1 MIWQKQ
7 FLHLLKKKTT
17 FCDILISYVCKL
29 RVNDIWRNFNNYFL
43 WILSGFNFLM
53 ILLITS
59 VFEVGISKC
68 SLLVLL
74 FLIYKLQFT
83 DFWLLQTLLAFL
95 RIHANGSVQEM
106 FWIFAF
112 DDFRSKEWIILSF
125 YLSFSSSNFFF
136 SSFFYLFL
144 WSSDTKE

>member
-1 MIWQKQ
+1 MFASWESVI
-7 FLHLLKKKTT
+7 FEEISITI
-17 FCDILISYVCKL
+17 FCG
-29 RVNDIWRNFNNYFL
+29 
-43 WILSGFNFLM
+43 ILSGFNFLM

-106 FWIFAF
+106 
-112 DDFRSKEWIILSF
+112 L
-125 YLSFSSSNFFF
+125 
-136 SSFFYLFL
+136 
-144 WSSDTKE
+144 